1 MDYYFRLMKI
11 QGVKANPFTYCSLVS
26 NRYNKAGLLDMDP
39 ATIRQTEETDIVLDT
54 PFFKSESVHTP
65 SLEISRR

>member
-11 QGVKANPFTYCSLVS
+11 QGVKANPITYFSLVN

-39 ATIRQTEETDIVLDT
+39 ATIRQTEKPIL
-54 PFFKSESVHTP
+54 S
-65 SLEISRR
+65 